1 MQAFFH
7 LLFRFEMFRSSGTTV
22 SDVRYAKWLQFYLN
36 LSFQKCVKH
45 SMSSSRAVEVR
56 MGRPRGFDED
66 AALEA
71 AMRVFWEKSYEG
83 ATIAD
88 LTEAMG
94 INRSSM
100 YAAFGD
106 KESVFHRVMERYRE
120 ARMTYIR
127 QALAQPSL
135 REVVAGLIHGTA
147 EFLSTPG
154 NPRGCLSIQ
163 GALACGTDAEHV
175 KLAMIDWRKSGE
187 AALKKRLQQAQS
199 EGELPAGIQPADFAR
214 YLSSV
219 MAGLGVQAANGATR
233 TELRRVAEISL
244 RCIETALWGPR
255 SG

>member
-1 MQAFFH
+1 LHIF
-7 LLFRFEMFRSSGTTV
+7 V
-22 SDVRYAKWLQFYLN
+22 N
-36 LSFQKCVKH
+36 LSFQKCVK
-45 SMSSSRAVEVR
+45 SGMSNPRAGEVR

-71 AMRVFWEKSYEG
+71 AMRAFWEKSYEG
-83 ATIAD
+83 ASIAD

-106 KESVFHRVMERYRE
+106 KESIFHRVMERYRE
-120 ARMTYIR
+120 GPMTYIR
-127 QALAQPSL
+127 QALAEPSL
-135 REVVAGLIHGTA
+135 REVVAGLIRGTA

-163 GALACGTDAEHV
+163 GALACGTAAEPV
-175 KLAMIDWRKSGE
+175 KQSIIDWRKSGE

-199 EGELPAGIQPADFAR
+199 EGELAAGIQPADFAR
-214 YLSSV
+214 YMSSV

-233 TELRRVAEISL
+233 AELRRVAEIAL
-244 RCIETALWGPR
+244 RCIETGLPVPA
-255 SG
+255 

>member
-1 MQAFFH
+1 MNN
-7 LLFRFEMFRSSGTTV
+7 ST
-22 SDVRYAKWLQFYLN
+22 
-36 LSFQKCVKH
+36 
-45 SMSSSRAVEVR
+45 AVEVR

-71 AMRVFWEKSYEG
+71 AMRAFWKKSYEG
-83 ATIAD
+83 TSIAD

-94 INRSSM
+94 INRSSI

-106 KESVFHRVMERYRE
+106 KESVFHRVMERYRNG
-120 ARMTYIR
+120 RMSHIR
-127 QALAQPSL
+127 QALAQQSL

-163 GALACGTDAEHV
+163 GALACGTDAEPI
-175 KLAMIDWRKSGE
+175 KQAIIDWRKSGE

-199 EGELPAGIQPADFAR
+199 EGELSAEIQPADFAR

-233 TELRRVAEISL
+233 AELRSVAAIAL
-244 RCIETALWGPR
+244 RCIETALSPTGKQ
-255 SG
+255 

>member
-1 MQAFFH
+1 MNT
-7 LLFRFEMFRSSGTTV
+7 ST
-22 SDVRYAKWLQFYLN
+22 
-36 LSFQKCVKH
+36 
-45 SMSSSRAVEVR
+45 AVEAK

-83 ATIAD
+83 ATMAD

-106 KESVFHRVMERYRE
+106 KESIFHRVMERYLGE
-120 ARMTYIR
+120 PMDYIR

-135 REVVAGLIHGTA
+135 REVVAGLIDGTA
-147 EFLSTPG
+147 EFLSIRD
-154 NPRGCLSIQ
+154 NPRGCLLIQ
-163 GALACGTDAEHV
+163 GALACGTDAQSI
-175 KLAMIDWRKSGE
+175 KQAMIDWRKSGE
-187 AALKKRLQQAQS
+187 AALKKRVQEAQS
-199 EGELPAGIQPADFAR
+199 NGELSREIQPADFAR

-233 TELRRVAEISL
+233 AELRRVAEIAL
-244 RCIETALWGPR
+244 RCIETVLR
-255 SG
+255 SNK

>member
-1 MQAFFH
+1 MTTPD
-7 LLFRFEMFRSSGTTV
+7 LRSIMPGRRARSRRTAASRLT
-22 SDVRYAKWLQFYLN
+22 SSILCQ
-36 LSFQKCVKH
+36 
-45 SMSSSRAVEVR
+45 SSSVSTSNPPAFVSVPPTLFTKTSSPPHFCKNNSTAVELK

-71 AMRVFWEKSYEG
+71 AMQVFWEKSYEG

-106 KESVFHRVMERYRE
+106 KESVFRRVMERYR
-120 ARMTYIR
+120 ADRMTYIR

-135 REVVAGLIHGTA
+135 RQVVAGLIHGTA
-147 EFLSTPG
+147 EFLSTPD
-154 NPRGCLSIQ
+154 NPRGCLLIQ

-187 AALKKRLQQAQS
+187 AALKKRL
-199 EGELPAGIQPADFAR
+199 
-214 YLSSV
+214 
-219 MAGLGVQAANGATR
+219 
-233 TELRRVAEISL
+233 
-244 RCIETALWGPR
+244 
-255 SG
+255 

>member
-1 MQAFFH
+1 MDLSFQMYAARNSCIFF
-7 LLFRFEMFRSSGTTV
+7 
-22 SDVRYAKWLQFYLN
+22 N
-36 LSFQKCVKH
+36 LSFQKCIKS
-45 SMSSSRAVEVR
+45 SMNNSTAVELK

-71 AMRVFWEKSYEG
+71 AMQVFWEKSYEG

-106 KESVFHRVMERYRE
+106 KESIFRRAMERYR
-120 ARMTYIR
+120 AGPMTYIK
-127 QALAQPSL
+127 QALALPSL

-147 EFLSTPG
+147 EFLSIPD

-175 KLAMIDWRKSGE
+175 KLSMIDWRKRGE
-187 AALKKRLQQAQS
+187 AALKKRLQQARS
-199 EGELPAGIQPADFAR
+199 EGELPAEIRPADFAR

-219 MAGLGVQAANGATR
+219 MAGLGVQAANRATR
-233 TELRRVAEISL
+233 TEVV
-244 RCIETALWGPR
+244 
-255 SG
+255 

>member
-1 MQAFFH
+1 
-7 LLFRFEMFRSSGTTV
+7 
-22 SDVRYAKWLQFYLN
+22 VRDAKWLQHFLN
-36 LSFQKCVKH
+36 LSFQKCVK
-45 SMSSSRAVEVR
+45 SCMDTSKAVELR

-106 KESVFHRVMERYRE
+106 KEAIFQRVMERYR
-120 ARMTYIR
+120 AGRMTYIR
-127 QALAQPSL
+127 KALAQPSL
-135 REVVAGLIHGTA
+135 WEVVAGLILGTA
-147 EFLSTPG
+147 EFLSTPD

-163 GALACGTDAEHV
+163 GALACGTNAEQV
-175 KLAMIDWRKSGE
+175 KLSMIEWRKSGE

-199 EGELPAGIQPADFAR
+199 EGELSAEIQPADFAR
-214 YLSSV
+214 YLSSI

-233 TELRRVAEISL
+233 AELRRVAAIAL
-244 RCIETALWGPR
+244 RCIQTGL
-255 SG
+255 SGSASK

>member
-1 MQAFFH
+1 MYTARNSFI
-7 LLFRFEMFRSSGTTV
+7 
-22 SDVRYAKWLQFYLN
+22 FYN
-36 LSFQKCVKH
+36 LSFQKCVK
-45 SMSSSRAVEVR
+45 SCMNTSTAVDVK

-71 AMRVFWEKSYEG
+71 ALRVFWEKSYEG

-106 KESVFHRVMERYRE
+106 KESIFRRVMERYRTG
-120 ARMTYIR
+120 RMTYIR
-127 QALAQPSL
+127 QALDQSSL
-135 REVVAGLIHGTA
+135 REVVAALIHGTA
-147 EFLSTPG
+147 EFLSSPD
-154 NPRGCLSIQ
+154 NPRGCLLIQ
-163 GALACGTDAEHV
+163 GALACGADAEQV

-187 AALKKRLQQAQS
+187 AALKKRLQRAQS
-199 EGELPAGIQPADFAR
+199 EGELPSEIQPGDFAR
-214 YLSSV
+214 YLSSI

-244 RCIETALWGPR
+244 RCIETAFWGSASR
-255 SG
+255 